1 MDPTT
6 MLRTAACLFA
16 LTALGGLLM
25 AGIRFFGGRNP
36 PAWVAMAHGLLA
48 GAGVTLLA
56 YAAVSASV
64 PRLAVISL
72 VLFLLAA
79 LGGLVLNLRYE
90 WNRLL
95 LPASLVIGHAVV
107 AVLAFGL
114 LLAAA
119 WG

>member
-1 MDPTT
+1 
-6 MLRTAACLFA
+6 
-16 LTALGGLLM
+16 
-25 AGIRFFGGRNP
+25 
-36 PAWVAMAHGLLA
+36 
-48 GAGVTLLA
+48 
-56 YAAVSASV
+56 
-64 PRLAVISL
+64 

-95 LPASLVIGHAVV
+95 LPAPLVIGHALI
-107 AVLAFGL
+107 AVIGFVL